1 MSYNYYKSSV
11 HSYAF
16 INKVTDE
23 LALKTI
29 SRTSA
34 YLNDANTPLKVIS
47 SITPSKIFSN
57 YENTLSV
64 MNEYI
69 HTNKHLASIFIGDK
83 NGNFFQ
89 VRREP
94 DFALRIIRKQD
105 GIFMDTWTY
114 ENNKIVKKLATYDAS
129 TRTWYKDSKEN
140 RITISEPYLFSSTGK
155 LGITV
160 AYPFYK
166 NSKKSYVVASDIS
179 LSSLSTFIKSQAKSI
194 GGVISLIS
202 SKGEIIVSSE
212 DSINKNSL
220 LKNIN
225 KLDFNNVTV
234 QSAKAYLNG
243 NKTGRFNNTEG
254 DKYVYIGKNF
264 KPSKELS
271 WNIVISVPE
280 SKILEGVNNTFF
292 ETLIISFIILILFLL
307 IALKISQGLSNP
319 IIRLSEDIKNLEQ
332 LDLDTLIDNSSTIT
346 EINTAQNSL
355 ISLRLGLKSFSKYMP
370 SDLVKILIKSKK
382 EIKIGGSEKNLAI
395 MFTDIESFT
404 TISEKLLTKELTQYL
419 SEYFDV
425 MEKVISNH
433 EGTIDKYIGDAV
445 MAFWGAPLDIDD
457 PIEKAVRT
465 SLLLQEKLLVFNDEL
480 FEKAGVRFNTR
491 IGVHY
496 GKTLVG
502 NIGSNDRMNYTIIG
516 DSVNIAARLENINK
530 VYKTKIIISNEVY
543 EKVAS
548 KFDIVY
554 LDELELKGKSISTK
568 IYEVKGLL

>member
-1 MSYNYYKSSV
+1 MKKTNSITFKLSTVFISILLLSFVIIMSYNYYKSSA

-29 SRTSA
+29 LRTSA

-47 SITPSKIFSN
+47 SITPSEIFSN

-69 HTNKHLASIFIGDK
+69 RTNKHLASIFIGDK

-114 ENNKIVKKLATYDAS
+114 ENNKIVKNLATYDAS
-129 TRTWYKDSKEN
+129 TRTWYKDSKKN

-160 AYPFYK
+160 AYPFFK
-166 NSKKSYVVASDIS
+166 NNKKSYVVASDIS
-179 LSSLSTFIKSQAKSI
+179 LSSLSTFIKIQAKSI

-254 DKYVYIGKNF
+254 D
-264 KPSKELS
+264 
-271 WNIVISVPE
+271 
-280 SKILEGVNNTFF
+280 
-292 ETLIISFIILILFLL
+292 
-307 IALKISQGLSNP
+307 
-319 IIRLSEDIKNLEQ
+319 
-332 LDLDTLIDNSSTIT
+332 
-346 EINTAQNSL
+346 
-355 ISLRLGLKSFSKYMP
+355 
-370 SDLVKILIKSKK
+370 
-382 EIKIGGSEKNLAI
+382 
-395 MFTDIESFT
+395 
-404 TISEKLLTKELTQYL
+404 
-419 SEYFDV
+419 
-425 MEKVISNH
+425 
-433 EGTIDKYIGDAV
+433 
-445 MAFWGAPLDIDD
+445 
-457 PIEKAVRT
+457 
-465 SLLLQEKLLVFNDEL
+465 
-480 FEKAGVRFNTR
+480 
-491 IGVHY
+491 
-496 GKTLVG
+496 
-502 NIGSNDRMNYTIIG
+502 
-516 DSVNIAARLENINK
+516 
-530 VYKTKIIISNEVY
+530 
-543 EKVAS
+543 
-548 KFDIVY
+548 
-554 LDELELKGKSISTK
+554 
-568 IYEVKGLL
+568 